1 MGQKRAL
8 APSNRDV
15 RFTAQKQTFVWYY
28 GCQILRANRYPED
41 GLINGRWSLKN
52 QLTEKASDCGRVFTV
67 SIPDVPD
74 SDQNRVSTFKICRR
88 KPCIVY

>member
-1 MGQKRAL
+1 
-8 APSNRDV
+8 
-15 RFTAQKQTFVWYY
+15 
-28 GCQILRANRYPED
+28 
-41 GLINGRWSLKN
+41 LINGRWSLKN

-74 SDQNRVSTFKICRR
+74 RGQNRVSTFKICRR